1 MNKTKTIMIASLIL
15 FLVSIG
21 LIISMNEIDKQ
32 TTDTTT
38 FYTATVSNV
47 DITDTGKNISAVIKT
62 QEYDTDLHISVN
74 ICKNINMDD
83 VRALKNGQAIYFT
96 VEKIRAA
103 QMNEVIFL
111 PITSLETNTEEIF
124 SLDDYNNYIQAS
136 AYAPRNAAIIFASGC
151 LLVAVYSFIK
161 IRKDKNS
168 KTTM

>member
-62 QEYDTDLHISVN
+62 QEYDTDLHISVS

-83 VRALKNGQAIYFT
+83 VRALKNGQTIYFT

-124 SLDDYNNYIQAS
+124 SLDDYNNYMQTA
-136 AYAPRNAAIIFASGC
+136 AYTPRNTAIILAAGC
-151 LLVAVYSFIK
+151 VIVAVYSFIK
-161 IRKDKNS
+161 IRKDK
-168 KTTM
+168 KTQ

>member
-83 VRALKNGQAIYFT
+83 VSALKNGQTIYFT

-124 SLDDYNNYIQAS
+124 SLD
-136 AYAPRNAAIIFASGC
+136 G
-151 LLVAVYSFIK
+151 
-161 IRKDKNS
+161 
-168 KTTM
+168 